1 MATSPGD
8 FTGRQKA
15 RLQKEAAE
23 RQAEEAQRLTM
34 ITADQERAKSD
45 EVVDYT
51 NVKKTR
57 LKPTGPGTQQ
67 DPEPVDLS
75 GEAKDEVI
83 DTSRGEVAVAEP
95 VKVERTA
102 VLVRA
107 RYDLEQVTIGHGN
120 HYNFEAGRRYRIPE
134 DAAIQLSE
142 RELVDVLQ

>member
-51 NVKKTR
+51 NVEKTR
-57 LKPTGPGTQQ
+57 LKPTGPGTQK

-134 DAAIQLSE
+134 DAAIHLSE

>member
-23 RQAEEAQRLTM
+23 QQAEEAQRLTM

-51 NVKKTR
+51 NVEKTR
-57 LKPTGPGTQQ
+57 LKPTGPGTQK

-142 RELVDVLQ
+142 REMVDVLQ